1 VQVSKET
8 PCCRLQQN
16 SILFP
21 SYSFMITE
29 WYGHVNK
36 LLTFKQSE
44 EGMWH
49 WYEYL
54 KLWSRFSMI
63 YMFFCWKNSYSQFT
77 ETIFGLIEDN
87 KLFPIFSGYLCKWT
101 CLFFIDTVIGCTL
114 VITYMDKHSINFVFV
129 CMMQYVASAFNEINS
144 PEGTYY
150 VKSSLWAS
158 EG

>member
-1 VQVSKET
+1 
-8 PCCRLQQN
+8 
-16 SILFP
+16 
-21 SYSFMITE
+21 
-29 WYGHVNK
+29 
-36 LLTFKQSE
+36 
-44 EGMWH
+44 
-49 WYEYL
+49 
-54 KLWSRFSMI
+54 MI

-150 VKSSLWAS
+150 VKSSL
-158 EG
+158 